1 MNSKQDEILTILA
14 EECAEVIVAIS
25 KVRRFGL
32 ENNEDNLKQELADVR
47 CMLDLVESFGIA
59 PYQPQELARM
69 VLAKQ
74 KKLEKYSS
82 IFL

>member
-25 KVRRFGL
+25 KIKRFGL
-32 ENNEDNLKQELADVR
+32 EQNTDALKRELADVR
-47 CMLDLVESFGIA
+47 CMLDLVESFGIV
-59 PYQPQELARM
+59 PYQPQELATM

-74 KKLEKYSS
+74 KKLEQYSS
-82 IFL
+82 IFM

>member
-25 KVRRFGL
+25 KVKRFGL
-32 ENNEDNLKQELADVR
+32 EQNMEALKHELADVR

-59 PYQPQELARM
+59 RYHPQELGSM
-69 VLAKQ
+69 ILAKQ
-74 KKLEKYSS
+74 KKLESYSG
-82 IFL
+82 IFK

>member
-14 EECAEVIVAIS
+14 EECAEVIVAVS

-32 ENNEDNLKQELADVR
+32 EQNVQALKQELADVR
-47 CMLDLVESFGIA
+47 CMLDLVESFNVA
-59 PYQPQELARM
+59 SYQPQELASM

-74 KKLEKYSS
+74 KKLERYSG
-82 IFL
+82 IFT

>member
-32 ENNEDNLKQELADVR
+32 EQNVQALKQELADVR
-47 CMLDLVESFGIA
+47 CMLDLVESFGVA
-59 PYQPQELARM
+59 QYQPQELGSM
-69 VLAKQ
+69 ILAKQ
-74 KKLEKYSS
+74 KKLERYSG
-82 IFL
+82 IFT

>member
-1 MNSKQDEILTILA
+1 MNSKQDEILTILT

-59 PYQPQELARM
+59 SYQPQELARM

>member
-14 EECAEVIVAIS
+14 EECAEVIVAVS

-32 ENNEDNLKQELADVR
+32 EQNVQALKQELADVR
-47 CMLDLVESFGIA
+47 CMLDLVESFHVA
-59 PYQPQELARM
+59 SYQPQELASM

-74 KKLEKYSS
+74 KKLERYSG
-82 IFL
+82 IFS